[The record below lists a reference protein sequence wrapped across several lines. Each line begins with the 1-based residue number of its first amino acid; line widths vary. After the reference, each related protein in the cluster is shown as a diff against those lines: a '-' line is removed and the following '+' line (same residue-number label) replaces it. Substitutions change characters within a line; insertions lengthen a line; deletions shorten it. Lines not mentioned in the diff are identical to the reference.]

1 MIQVIAGKE
10 PGKNSYFYGIQTH
23 LSWGATTNWATKPN
37 VVSEL
42 FVSVE
47 ESDQYLR

>member
-10 PGKNSYFYGIQTH
+10 PGNFYGIQTH
-23 LSWGATTNWATKPN
+23 LSRGATTNWATKPN

-47 ESDQYLR
+47 ESDQYFR